1 MGRFHLLVFWYYWIF
16 IYEVFVWFRT
26 NTTGRRV
33 LDLLLPWYR
42 PLNNFHLIL
51 NQFFLVKFILFNIII
66 SYFRFTNSVTQ
77 WLRNCIMLNF
87 SLFKHLIIVIILQ
100 KWVVK
105 FTIFFYLSI
114 RMIPGLK
121 RKDLFVFEL
130 FCGCFGSLICIF
142 IILFARFLI
151 IILQFNK
158 LFTNAKVYVYL
169 GCAVVV

>member
-1 MGRFHLLVFWYYWIF
+1 MGRFHLLVFWSHRIF

-26 NTTGRRV
+26 NTTGWRI

-66 SYFRFTNSVTQ
+66 SYFRFTHTVTQ
-77 WLRNCIMLNF
+77 WWRNCTMLNF
-87 SLFKHLIIVIILQ
+87 SLFKHLIVIILQ

-114 RMIPGLK
+114 RTIPCWK
-121 RKDLFVFEL
+121 RKDLFVFKL

-158 LFTNAKVYVYL
+158 LFADAKVYVYL
-169 GCAVVV
+169 GCAVVM